1 MKQLFIPS
9 KKNRIFFKAKELVF
23 LQKKHKKLFALKTIC
38 YLLFHMKLPA
48 FFTIIIKPS
57 PVFDGIKS

>member
-9 KKNRIFFKAKELVF
+9 KKTESFFKAKELVF
-23 LQKKHKKLFALKTIC
+23 LQKSTKKLFALKTIC

-48 FFTIIIKPS
+48 FFYYNYKTVS
-57 PVFDGIKS
+57 GF

>member
-9 KKNRIFFKAKELVF
+9 KKTESFLKRKNLFFT
-23 LQKKHKKLFALKTIC
+23 KKHKKLFALKTIY